1 MIRSDQWKIILIPK
15 RVKTLHL
22 LAFIGLAMWGCSQG
36 EHKKVH
42 PAFYYWR
49 THFHLDAAEQQYL
62 KDCRIERLYVKFF
75 DVDWEEATQ
84 RIVPLAIIGLDSS
97 AKSIQQQWEIT
108 PVIFITNRAI
118 ANLTAEGITDL
129 AEKIGQKIEAIEQ
142 KLGDEHSPEIQLDC
156 DWTPSTRERYFQLLE
171 TLGTRC
177 QKKNVLL
184 SATLRLHQL
193 RYPQKTGVPPVK
205 RGMLMLYNVGEVE
218 EWTENNSIF
227 RDQAARSY
235 LEHLLDYPL
244 EYDVALPAFS
254 WGVLFRNTEMIRL
267 INGLQA
273 DSLRGDPRF
282 FEITPTRFRIEKS
295 TYLNGYYLYQGD
307 LLRLE
312 HCGSTQLDSA
322 ARLVNL
328 FLPAPLQ
335 RSIAIFHFTPQF
347 VYEITARQLNDVFKK
362 IQQP

>member
-1 MIRSDQWKIILIPK
+1 MIRSDRGKIIFIAK
-15 RVKTLHL
+15 RGKRLAL
-22 LAFIGLAMWGCSQG
+22 LAFVGLVMWGCSQG
-36 EHKKVH
+36 EHKKVR

-62 KDCRIERLYVKFF
+62 RDSKIERLYVKFF

-84 RIVPLAIIGLDSS
+84 RIVPLAIVELDSS
-97 AKSIQQQWEIT
+97 ANSIQQQWEVT

-118 ANLTAEGITDL
+118 ANLTFEGVADL
-129 AEKIGQKIEAIEQ
+129 VEKIDRKIEAIEQ
-142 KLGDEHSPEIQLDC
+142 KLGAEHSSEIQLDC

-171 TLGTRC
+171 DLGTRC

-193 RYPQKTGVPPVK
+193 RYPQKTGIPPVK
-205 RGMLMLYNVGEVE
+205 RGMLMLYNVGDVE

-227 RDQAARSY
+227 RDYAARSY
-235 LEHLLDYPL
+235 LEHLPRYPL

-254 WGVLFRNTEMIRL
+254 WGVLFRNAEMIRL
-267 INGLQA
+267 MNGLQA

-282 FEITPTRFRIEKS
+282 YEITPARFRIEKS

-312 HCGSTQLDSA
+312 HCGLSKLDSA
-322 ARLVNL
+322 ATLVNS
-328 FLPAPLQ
+328 FLQAPTEQ
-335 RSIAIFHFTPQF
+335 SIAIFHFTPQL
-347 VYEITARQLNDVFKK
+347 VHEITARQLNDVFKK

>member
-1 MIRSDQWKIILIPK
+1 MIRLDRGIIIFIAK
-15 RVKTLHL
+15 RGKR
-22 LAFIGLAMWGCSQG
+22 LAFLALIGLAMWCCSQG
-36 EHKKVH
+36 KHKKVR

-49 THFHLDAAEQQYL
+49 THFHLNAAEQQYL
-62 KDCRIERLYVKFF
+62 KDCKIERLYVKFF
-75 DVDWEEATQ
+75 DVDWEETTQ
-84 RIVPLAIIGLDSS
+84 RIMPLAIVELDSS
-97 AKSIQQQWEIT
+97 AKSIRQKWEIT

-118 ANLTAEGITDL
+118 ANLTTEGIADL
-129 AEKIGQKIEAIEQ
+129 AEKIDRKIEAIEQ
-142 KLGDEHSPEIQLDC
+142 QLGPEHSPEIQLDC

-171 TLGTRC
+171 DLGTRC
-177 QKKNVLL
+177 QKKNVLV

-193 RYPQKTGVPPVK
+193 RYPQKTGIPPVK

-218 EWTENNSIF
+218 EWREKNSIF

-235 LEHLLDYPL
+235 LQHLPDYPL

-254 WGVLFRNTEMIRL
+254 WGVLFRNAEMIRL
-267 INGLQA
+267 MNGLQA
-273 DSLRGDPRF
+273 DSLRGDSRF
-282 FEITPTRFRIEKS
+282 YEIAPARFRIEKS

-328 FLPAPLQ
+328 FLPAPTE

-347 VYEITARQLNDVFKK
+347 VHEITARQLNDVFKK
-362 IQQP
+362 IQ

>member
-1 MIRSDQWKIILIPK
+1 MIRLDRGKIIFIAKMVK
-15 RVKTLHL
+15 RLAL
-22 LAFIGLAMWGCSQG
+22 LAFIELAMWGCSQG

-49 THFHLDAAEQQYL
+49 TNFHLNGAEQQYL
-62 KDCRIERLYVKFF
+62 KDCKIERLYVKFF

-84 RIVPLAIIGLDSS
+84 RIVPLATVELDSS
-97 AKSIQQQWEIT
+97 AKSIRQQWEIT

-118 ANLTAEGITDL
+118 ANLTAEGIADL
-129 AEKIGQKIEAIEQ
+129 AKKIDRKIEAIEQ
-142 KLGDEHSPEIQLDC
+142 KLGAEHSSEIQLDC

-171 TLGTRC
+171 DLGTRC

-193 RYPQKTGVPPVK
+193 RYPQKTGIPPVK

-218 EWTENNSIF
+218 EWGENNSIF

-235 LEHLLDYPL
+235 LEHLPSYPL

-254 WGVLFRNTEMIRL
+254 WGVLFRNAEMIRL

-273 DSLRGDPRF
+273 DSLRDDPRF
-282 FEITPTRFRIEKS
+282 YEIAPARFRIEKS

-322 ARLVNL
+322 ASLVKV
-328 FLPAPLQ
+328 FLQAPTEQ
-335 RSIAIFHFTPQF
+335 SIAIFHFTPQL
-347 VYEITARQLNDVFKK
+347 VHEITARQLNDVFKK